1 MNTIVKTKNV
11 MTSQHIPAQ
20 LMVRRNINT
29 DYEPEHPDLFSIR
42 IDGEM
47 FLDNGNNTG
56 GLILSEQFDVN
67 RSNYTTAEVCF
78 FIDREKASENYNQ
91 VGAYNFF
98 DMLTRDIISERRKLT
113 KWLEGNVYDVIVIAM
128 DSDEVLHEING
139 VYAFNGIDA
148 LVEEWAGE
156 FKLDFVKEEDKTGDA
171 VVSLETLKTGD
182 YSWVTCAKK
191 NRSFQGQLTVGKA
204 YKIHREDKYD
214 EGISYFIIDD
224 NWDVWMLGN
233 PADSLFKPYHPSNS

>member
-20 LMVRRNINT
+20 LMVRRNLNT

-47 FLDNGNNTG
+47 FLDNGNNTD
-56 GLILSEQFDVN
+56 GLVLSEQFDVI

-78 FIDREKASENYNQ
+78 FIDREKASEKYNQ

-98 DMLTRDIISERRKLT
+98 DMLTSDIISERRKLT

-156 FKLDFVKEEDKTGDA
+156 FELDLVKEEDKTGDA
-171 VVSLETLKTGD
+171 VVSLETLKTGG
-182 YSWVTCAKK
+182 YSWVICVKK
-191 NRSFQGQLTVGKA
+191 NHSFQGQVTLGKT
-204 YKIHREDKYD
+204 YKIHHEEKGFK
-214 EGISYFIIDD
+214 EISYFIIDD
-224 NWDVWMLGN
+224 NWEVWMLGN
-233 PADSLFKPYHPSNS
+233 PADSLFKPYHHSNS

>member
-20 LMVRRNINT
+20 LMVRRNVNT
-29 DYEPEHPDLFSIR
+29 EYEPEHPDLFSIR

-47 FLDNGNNTG
+47 FLDNDNNTG
-56 GLILSEQFDVN
+56 GLILSEQFDVI
-67 RSNYTTAEVCF
+67 RSNYTTADVRL
-78 FIDREKASENYNQ
+78 FIDGEKVSKNYNQ

-113 KWLEGNVYDVIVIAM
+113 KWLEGNVYDVIVIAV

-156 FKLDFVKEEDKTGDA
+156 FELDFVEGEDKMGDA
-171 VVSLETLKTGD
+171 VVSLGTLKAGG
-182 YSWVTCAKK
+182 YSWVICAKK
-191 NRSFQGQLTVGKA
+191 NHSFQGQVTVGKI
-204 YKIHREDKYD
+204 YKVHHEDKDD
-214 EGISYFIIDD
+214 EATSYFIIDD
-224 NWDVWMLGN
+224 DWEVWMLGN
-233 PADSLFKPYHPSNS
+233 PADSLFKPYHHSNN

>member
-1 MNTIVKTKNV
+1 M
-11 MTSQHIPAQ
+11 
-20 LMVRRNINT
+20 
-29 DYEPEHPDLFSIR
+29 
-42 IDGEM
+42 
-47 FLDNGNNTG
+47 
-56 GLILSEQFDVN
+56 
-67 RSNYTTAEVCF
+67 

-113 KWLEGNVYDVIVIAM
+113 KWLEGNVYDVIVIAV

-156 FKLDFVKEEDKTGDA
+156 FELDFVEEEDKMDAA
-171 VVSLETLKTGD
+171 VVSLGTLKAGD
-182 YSWVTCAKK
+182 YSWVICAKK
-191 NRSFQGQLTVGKA
+191 NHGFQGQVTVGKT
-204 YKIHREDKYD
+204 YKIHSEDKDD

-224 NWDVWMLGN
+224 NWEVWMLGN
-233 PADSLFKPYHPSNS
+233 PADSLFEPYHPSNN

>member
-56 GLILSEQFDVN
+56 GLVLSEQFDVN
-67 RSNYTTAEVCF
+67 RSNYTTADVCL
-78 FIDREKASENYNQ
+78 FIDKEKASENYNQ

-98 DMLTRDIISERRKLT
+98 DMLTSDIISERRKLT
-113 KWLEGNVYDVIVIAM
+113 KWLEGNVYDVIVIAV

-156 FKLDFVKEEDKTGDA
+156 FELNFVEEEDKMGDA
-171 VVSLETLKTGD
+171 VVSLETLKTGG
-182 YSWVTCAKK
+182 YSWVICAKK
-191 NRSFQGQLTVGKA
+191 NHSFQGQVTLGKT
-204 YKIHREDKYD
+204 YKIHHEKTGFK
-214 EGISYFIIDD
+214 EISYFIIDD

-233 PADSLFKPYHPSNS
+233 PADSLFKPYYPSNS